1 MYAWCRGK
9 IPNLDGI
16 PWGSKYRKARWMGY
30 DGSVMRDLTM
40 FFIYKKLAIAWGNT
54 NGNPAAAVRISCQQ
68 PLEPEIAPRQLSF

>member
-1 MYAWCRGK
+1 
-9 IPNLDGI
+9 
-16 PWGSKYRKARWMGY
+16 MGY

-68 PLEPEIAPRQLSF
+68 PLEPEIAPRQPSF